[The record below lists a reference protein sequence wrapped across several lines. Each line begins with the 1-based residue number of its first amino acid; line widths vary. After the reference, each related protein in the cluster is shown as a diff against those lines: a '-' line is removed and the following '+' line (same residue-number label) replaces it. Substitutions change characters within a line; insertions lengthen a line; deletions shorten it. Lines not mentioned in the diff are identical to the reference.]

1 MLNRL
6 RDRLA
11 ALPRD
16 SRDTLFLLSVIGW
29 VVLPQAA
36 NLPLWCS
43 IMTGGVLLWR
53 GWLAWSSRRLP
64 SAWWVAGLL
73 AMAVVATLVTHRT
86 VLGRDAG
93 VTLTV
98 VLLALKTLEL
108 RARRDA
114 FVVFFLS
121 FFVMLTNFFFSQ
133 SLLTAASMLFAL
145 LGLLTA
151 LVNAHMPVGRPSL
164 AQAARTA
171 GGMALLGAPIMA
183 ALFLLFPRFAPLWGV
198 PGDAMAGRSGL
209 SSSMEVGNLASLVLD
224 ESIALRVR
232 FEGPPPPQGLVYF
245 RGPVFGA
252 FDGREWSALNTR
264 FSQRFR
270 VPADLR
276 VTGDP
281 IRYEVTMEASR
292 RPWIF
297 TLEGTPQPPSLP
309 GYELDPTPD
318 LQWRSNRAIT
328 DIVRYRA
335 ESYLDFR
342 HGPDRYQP
350 GLAEYTALPEGFNPR
365 TMALALEILNQV
377 GGRDPARLVDA
388 VLERLRTGGYRY
400 TLEPGTYGRDSAD
413 EFWFDRK
420 LGFCEHIASAFVILM
435 RAMDVPARIVTG
447 YQGGELNGVDGYWV
461 IRQSDAHAW
470 AEVWQAGKGWVRI
483 DPTAVVSPGRIG
495 STQRL
500 RPAPGVFASAVEAVS
515 PGVLLNLRATWEAI
529 NNRWN
534 QWVLNYTQNRQL
546 DLLRDLGFST
556 PGWEDLVYLL
566 LSLVVGVS
574 LVGAGWTL
582 WERRR
587 QDPWLRLLARARAR
601 LRRAGIDSQAS
612 TPPRELAALLHAR
625 FGDSAGAAHDW
636 LLRLE
641 RARYAA
647 GDASL
652 AARGLAT
659 LRREFSL
666 IPWPR
671 S

>member
-1 MLNRL
+1 VLNRL

-133 SLLTAASMLFAL
+133 SLLTAASMLIAL

-483 DPTAVVSPGRIG
+483 DPTAAVSPGRIG
-495 STQRL
+495 LAQRL

-601 LRRAGIDSQAS
+601 LRRVGIDSQAS
-612 TPPRELAALLHAR
+612 TPPRELAMLLHAR
-625 FGDSAGAAHDW
+625 FGDSAGAARDW

-659 LRREFSL
+659 LRQEFSL

>member
-133 SLLTAASMLFAL
+133 SLLTAASMLIAL

-377 GGRDPARLVDA
+377 GGRDPARQVDA

-483 DPTAVVSPGRIG
+483 DPTAVVSPDRVG
-495 STQRL
+495 SAQRL

-601 LRRAGIDSQAS
+601 LRRVGIDSQAS
-612 TPPRELAALLHAR
+612 TPPRELAMLLHAR
-625 FGDSAGAAHDW
+625 FGDSAGAARDW

>member
-133 SLLTAASMLFAL
+133 SLLTAASMLIAL

-483 DPTAVVSPGRIG
+483 DPTAVVSPDRVG
-495 STQRL
+495 SAQRL

-625 FGDSAGAAHDW
+625 FGDSAGAARDW